1 MSYRVCETLGFVLPS
16 SASLFA
22 CCIACELVAGSKTS
36 PLPTEAEG
44 GEGKEKWVIIY
55 TTPTV
60 CQALSGFC
68 TDDLFYYEDDLI
80 ASPPQPFEMSM
91 HDHCFDR

>member
-1 MSYRVCETLGFVLPS
+1 MLGFVLPS

-22 CCIACELVAGSKTS
+22 CCIACELGAGSKTS
-36 PLPTEAEG
+36 PPPTEAEG

-68 TDDLFYYEDDLI
+68 TDDLFCYEDDLI
-80 ASPPQPFEMSM
+80 ASPPQPLEMST